1 MKNQTTNTK
10 PTGGARPAR
19 LKPGHYWAA
28 LWPNGRQL
36 WGDTV
41 RRNVERASKGTSAR
55 IVQLPKNS

>member
-1 MKNQTTNTK
+1 MKTTTNTK
-10 PTGGARPAR
+10 PTGDTRPAR

-41 RRNVERASKGTSAR
+41 RRNVERACRGTGCR